1 MDLICTIIAHTLPY
15 RSKQRLFKLI
25 KISIVLAALYFIYQK
40 IVHNNTLHFSEFYNI
55 LSENNAFSV
64 KTLSFLLILSIINWL
79 FELFKWQLL
88 LRPFKNIS
96 LKQACEQCLGSLT
109 TSLIT
114 PNRIGEYGAKAMYYE
129 ASFRK
134 HIVAINFINN
144 ILQLAVTTFVGLIG
158 LWWFIQS
165 YNTAL
170 NMEYL
175 AIYGTILVLVISFIG
190 WFIFKGNFKLKQ
202 VSTKKLRRFFKR
214 FPIKTLYYG
223 FGLSFLRYAVF
234 SFQFYFLLQI
244 FQIRLPY
251 FEAISIIA
259 SMYLIA
265 SIIPSITL
273 FDGLIKGSVSVYL
286 FAFVGAHELI
296 ILSITMVMWML
307 NFMIPSLIGCFYV
320 LNFKYNKT
328 INS

>member
-1 MDLICTIIAHTLPY
+1 M
-15 RSKQRLFKLI
+15 
-25 KISIVLAALYFIYQK
+25 
-40 IVHNNTLHFSEFYNI
+40 
-55 LSENNAFSV
+55 SENNAFSV